1 MDKFAADIL
10 DAPASPIQI
19 LLLSDANPVFGTPA
33 AWRVKE
39 ALLKIPYIASFG
51 SFIDETSNLADLILP
66 DHSFLESWVDHV
78 PESGTTKT
86 VASVAA
92 PAMKPIHETRP
103 MPDVLLEVGRKLNPP
118 LAPAFQWPTFDQML
132 QASFGDNSAKAQ
144 EQGGIWSDSPGAPAP
159 PAAPAAT

>member
-1 MDKFAADIL
+1 M
-10 DAPASPIQI
+10 
-19 LLLSDANPVFGTPA
+19 
-33 AWRVKE
+33 
-39 ALLKIPYIASFG
+39 KIPYIASFG

-118 LAPAFQWPTFDQML
+118 LAPAFQWQTFDQML
-132 QASFGDNSAKAQ
+132 QASFGDNWAKAQ
-144 EQGGIWSDSPGAPAP
+144 EQGERAVRLMSAAEALRQASDSQRTPQERIEYDR
-159 PAAPAAT
+159 